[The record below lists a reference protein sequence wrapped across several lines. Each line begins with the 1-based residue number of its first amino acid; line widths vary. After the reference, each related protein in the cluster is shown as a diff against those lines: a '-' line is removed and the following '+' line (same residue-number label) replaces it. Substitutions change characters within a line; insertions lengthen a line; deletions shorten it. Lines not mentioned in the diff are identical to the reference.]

1 MLNIDINT
9 ESAKTLNLLTLPGR
23 KRRQILRG
31 AGRKVRRDSKARLKA
46 QKGINGQAW
55 EGRSNGRKAKML
67 KKLGKHLQ
75 VHTNE
80 NRANITFASPRVAK
94 VARAHQDGEK
104 LTHTAPKGQ
113 PDYQGPAT
121 TKQAKALIKAGYTI
135 RKKRGKGWKTPSL
148 KWIKENLKLG
158 QAGLILRI
166 LKEQEKGQQ
175 QWDIQLPSRSFLG
188 QNQNEYKQLKNY
200 MFDQATRH

>member
-9 ESAKTLNLLTLPGR
+9 ESVKTLNLLTLPGR

-31 AGRKVRRDSKARLKA
+31 AGRKVRRDSRDRLKA
-46 QKGINGQAW
+46 QKGLYGQAW
-55 EGRSNGRKAKML
+55 EERSNGRKDRML

-80 NRANITFASPRVAK
+80 NQADVTFASSRIAK

-104 LTHTAPKGQ
+104 LTQTPPKGQ
-113 PDYQGPAT
+113 PNYQGPAT
-121 TKQAKALIKAGYTI
+121 QKQAKALIKEGYKI
-135 RKKRGKGWKTPSL
+135 RSKPGKGWITPSL
-148 KWIKENLKLG
+148 KWIKENLTLG

-166 LKEQEKGQQ
+166 LREQEKGPQ
-175 QWDIQLPSRSFLG
+175 QWDIQLPARSFLG